1 MGGPIGVKDIGNER
15 YTWLKLEK
23 KFIKKKLENKRPII
37 GVYLGAQLLA
47 SAPGGDKEFKI
58 VISSKSITRNWMVS
72 NFY

>member
-23 KFIKKKLENKRPII
+23 EFIKKKLENKRPII

-47 SAPGGDKEFKI
+47 SAPGGDKEILK
-58 VISSKSITRNWMVS
+58 
-72 NFY
+72 Y